1 MPRVKRGFKARRR
14 RNRVLQQTQGYFL
27 GRKNRFRQAVE
38 VLRHAW
44 EYGYISRRL
53 KKRDFRR
60 LWITRINAAARI
72 NGTTYSRL
80 VSCLKNASIALDRKV
95 LSEIAIHD
103 PGSFG
108 AVVKLAVA
116 QSPSRSTGA
125 RPAKAATAST
135 AR

>member
-14 RNRVLQQTQGYFL
+14 RNRVLNQTEGYFL

-53 KKRDFRR
+53 KKRDFRK
-60 LWITRINAAARI
+60 LWIARINAAART

-80 VSCLKNASIALDRKV
+80 INALKKANISLDRKV
-95 LSEIAIHD
+95 LSDIAIHD
-103 PGSFG
+103 PASFT
-108 AVVKLAVA
+108 AVVKLA
-116 QSPSRSTGA
+116 TNG
-125 RPAKAATAST
+125 
-135 AR
+135 

>member
-14 RNRVLQQTQGYFL
+14 RNRVLNQTEGYFL

-53 KKRDFRR
+53 KKRDFRK
-60 LWITRINAAARI
+60 LWIARINAAART

-80 VSCLKNASIALDRKV
+80 INALKKANISLDRKI
-95 LSEIAIHD
+95 LSDLAIHD
-103 PGSFG
+103 PASFS
-108 AVVKLAVA
+108 AVVKLA
-116 QSPSRSTGA
+116 
-125 RPAKAATAST
+125 TAGG
-135 AR
+135 